1 MVMSEMGKD
10 ISIHIIG
17 ESSTQMDVASGGG
30 GGTSNKAGD
39 NKKDDKK
46 KEEQQKGTSL
56 KKLIGIDISL
66 AAMLKQSQIFTGF
79 LGSVF
84 QLIGML
90 VDVILAPLAPYLF
103 KLVDI
108 MASWIPK
115 IGKWSQDTVNTL
127 KRLFDNMVGWFEN
140 MSGVSV
146 NASDL
151 VKKGFQLVSI
161 QGMSAL
167 IGEQFAMKFGRFG
180 KSGWSFTDL
189 FAKADIKQ
197 KSIIKSITA
206 SFGKAG
212 TGIKGA
218 IGGIFSAIFRSLTA
232 GWGAKL
238 MNIVKALGK
247 GAKILGAIGMI
258 IGIAFEIQDIIES
271 FKGGNVGEAIV
282 KIALLVLGVGV
293 PLAVGFFFA
302 AIPALIAGIIIG
314 ALALMWEY
322 AVPPDFKQKIY
333 KWIENLF
340 GEIKQVFADLIDL
353 GEGSVFS
360 KIINGLMKLFTLGP
374 TLLLALVSMVLSE
387 GIKRNIN
394 DGVRSLADSLING
407 LIDLINGLI
416 RSFTDNLPDWIP
428 GIGKARD
435 FQIGRI
441 DFSDFNL
448 MGGTDRRDGATGMYA
463 NEWAAQ
469 DLSAVNAVAM
479 YQDG

>member
-1 MVMSEMGKD
+1 MGEMGKD

-17 ESSTQMDVASGGG
+17 ESSTQMGVASGGG
-30 GGTSNKAGD
+30 GGGTSEGAGD
-39 NKKDDKK
+39 SKKKD
-46 KEEQQKGTSL
+46 KEEEKKDNKNSL
-56 KKLIGIDISL
+56 KKLVGIDVSI

-103 KLVDI
+103 KMVEVV
-108 MASWIPK
+108 ATWIPVA
-115 IGKWSQDTVNTL
+115 GKMSQATVDFL
-127 KRLFDNMVGWFEN
+127 KQLVYKTADLFSLT
-140 MSGVSV
+140 SGVAVS
-146 NASDL
+146 AGDL

-167 IGEQFAMKFGRFG
+167 IGEQFAMKFSRFG

-197 KSIIKSITA
+197 KSIISSITA

-238 MNIVKALGK
+238 MNIVKTLGK
-247 GAKILGAIGMI
+247 GAKVLGTIGMI
-258 IGIAFEIQDIIES
+258 IGIAFEIQDIIDS

-302 AIPALIAGIIIG
+302 AIPALIAGVIIG
-314 ALALMWEY
+314 ALALGWEY
-322 AVPPDFKQKIY
+322 AVPNDFKQKIY

-340 GEIKQVFADLIDL
+340 GEFKEVFSGLVDL
-353 GEGSVFS
+353 GEGSIFS
-360 KIINGLMKLFTLGP
+360 KIIRGLVKLIYLPLTLYNA
-374 TLLLALVSMVLSE
+374 LLSSILSE
-387 GIKRNIN
+387 GVKRTIN
-394 DGVRSLADSLING
+394 DGIRNLADTLVNGLINFING
-407 LIDLINGLI
+407 LIT
-416 RSFTDNLPDWIP
+416 SFTNILPDWVP

-435 FQIGRI
+435 FQISNI
-441 DFSDFNL
+441 DMSGFNVL
-448 MGGTDRRDGATGMYA
+448 MGTDSPGANGMYA
-463 NEWAAQ
+463 NEWASR
-469 DLSAVNAVAM
+469 DMSAISAMEM
-479 YQDG
+479 YQSG

>member
-1 MVMSEMGKD
+1 MVMGQMGKD
-10 ISIHIIG
+10 IIITMKN
-17 ESSTQMDVASGGG
+17 ETSTQMGVASGGG
-30 GGTSNKAGD
+30 ASGGTASSAGD
-39 NKKDDKK
+39 SKKDDKQK
-46 KEEQQKGTSL
+46 DEKQKGASL
-56 KKLIGIDISL
+56 KKLIGIDISI

-108 MASWIPK
+108 MAGWIPK
-115 IGKWSQDTVNTL
+115 IGKWSQDTVDTL
-127 KRLFDNMVGWFEN
+127 KRLFDSMVGWFET

-167 IGEQFAMKFGRFG
+167 IGEQFALKFGTM
-180 KSGWSFTDL
+180 KGWTFTDL
-189 FAKADIKQ
+189 FKTSDMEP
-197 KSIIKSITA
+197 SIIAGLKDAFS
-206 SFGKAG
+206 GKTSGKVLGA
-212 TGIKGA
+212 IKGIFKA
-218 IGGIFSAIFRSLTA
+218 LFSALTT
-232 GWGAKL
+232 GWGAKIMSIMKTL
-238 MNIVKALGK
+238 AKS
-247 GAKILGAIGMI
+247 AKILGTLGMI
-258 IGIAFEIQDIIES
+258 IGIAFEISDIIDA
-271 FKGGNVGEAIV
+271 FKEGNIGEAIM
-282 KIALLVLGVGV
+282 KIALLVLGLGV
-293 PLAVGFFFA
+293 PIAIGLAFG
-302 AIPALIAGIIIG
+302 AIPALIVGVIVG
-314 ALALMWEY
+314 GLALLWEY
-322 AVPPDFKQKIY
+322 AVPPEFKQKIY

-340 GEIKQVFADLIDL
+340 GEIKQVFADLINL
-353 GEGSVFS
+353 GDGSVFS
-360 KIINGLMKLFTLGP
+360 KIINGLIKLFTLGP

-416 RSFTDNLPDWIP
+416 RSFTDNLPDWVP

-435 FQIGRI
+435 FQIRRM

-463 NEWAAQ
+463 NEWASR
-469 DLSAVNAVAM
+469 DMSAVNAMAM
-479 YQDG
+479 YQAE